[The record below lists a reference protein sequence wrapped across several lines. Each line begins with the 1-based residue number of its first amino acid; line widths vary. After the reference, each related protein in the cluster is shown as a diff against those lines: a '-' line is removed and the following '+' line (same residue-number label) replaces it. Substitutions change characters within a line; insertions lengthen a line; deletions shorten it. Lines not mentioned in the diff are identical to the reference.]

1 MGHGLDGEYV
11 VARSG
16 TFRRTSVA
24 LQRRGIVAWTF
35 SSSPFSRRAGVQT
48 VTAAVAAV
56 EQGYRIPDDSVR
68 DAARFADIATPGII
82 SEFLV
87 PDQSTPRRG

>member
-1 MGHGLDGEYV
+1 MGHGLDGEHV

-16 TFRRTSVA
+16 TFHRTSVA

-48 VTAAVAAV
+48 LTAAVAAG
-56 EQGYRIPDDSVR
+56 EQGYRIPDIAVQ
-68 DAARFADIATPGII
+68 DAARFADIAAPGII
-82 SEFLV
+82 GEFLV
-87 PDQSTPRRG
+87 PDQSTSQRA